1 MFPTLAQVV
10 EEAANEIGMKDL
22 CSLIQEHLKNLT
34 FQIKKYFPDECS
46 KFFSFT
52 INPFNGSVSDV
63 SEVAEKEFIDL
74 KNSFEA
80 KSWFNELQLQEFWAK
95 NFQKFPVISEIAMRN
110 LLPFPTTYYTVF
122 VL

>member
-10 EEAANEIGMKDL
+10 EEAANEVDMKEL

-46 KFFSFT
+46 KFFSFI

-63 SEVAEKEFIDL
+63 PEVAEG
-74 KNSFEA
+74 FEA
-80 KSWFNELQLQEFWAK
+80 KSWFNELQLQEFWENISK
-95 NFQKFPVISEIAMRN
+95 NSQ
-110 LLPFPTTYYTVF
+110 
-122 VL
+122 